1 MDKRMKG
8 KVIKEKSGDEMT
20 RKGFKKTF
28 QKKVQN
34 KKDIFH
40 TQNDLKNHKR
50 REKEEKKK
58 QKEKKNIYLQFVG
71 KTYVFLDTSKQESK
85 TG

>member
-1 MDKRMKG
+1 M
-8 KVIKEKSGDEMT
+8 I
-20 RKGFKKTF
+20 
-28 QKKVQN
+28 
-34 KKDIFH
+34 
-40 TQNDLKNHKR
+40 LKNHKR

-71 KTYVFLDTSKQESK
+71 NTYVFLDTSKQESK